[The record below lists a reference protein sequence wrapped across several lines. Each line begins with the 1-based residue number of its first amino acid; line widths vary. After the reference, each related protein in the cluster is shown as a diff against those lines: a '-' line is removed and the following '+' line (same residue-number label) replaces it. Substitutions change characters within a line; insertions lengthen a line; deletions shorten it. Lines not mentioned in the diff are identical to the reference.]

1 MNDEKKIKKIT
12 VVSKWLMG
20 IMLLLI
26 FGIAAGWLP
35 KTMTLMSMI
44 GVMFVVIISLGQYKD
59 KLKKIDEEEKTD
71 NETLTVSDLL
81 VKYADCPQEFEGFCA
96 SLFRKMGFEAET
108 TAKTNDGGY
117 DIWMKKD
124 GITYIAECKLY
135 SSDIVGRPLIQK
147 LVGANATQK
156 ADKMVFITTS
166 KFSKLAIEYANEQK
180 IWLIDGEELQR
191 MIDVYY

>member
-12 VVSKWLMG
+12 VVAKWLMG

-71 NETLTVSDLL
+71 NER
-81 VKYADCPQEFEGFCA
+81 
-96 SLFRKMGFEAET
+96 RK
-108 TAKTNDGGY
+108 
-117 DIWMKKD
+117 
-124 GITYIAECKLY
+124 
-135 SSDIVGRPLIQK
+135 
-147 LVGANATQK
+147 
-156 ADKMVFITTS
+156 
-166 KFSKLAIEYANEQK
+166 
-180 IWLIDGEELQR
+180 
-191 MIDVYY
+191 